1 MAGGCEARG
10 EKSRNSSARARGG
23 QGDEAEIQRVLLD
36 RLQHLGRVARADG
49 DLQRRKALPQPAQHI
64 RQQVDAGGGAGADAN
79 PPGDA
84 RRMRRQFLQ
93 RLAHRPLDAP
103 RMGEQGHSGRGRP
116 GTPAHALDQPHA
128 EAAFELAE
136 LQADRR
142 LGQAAPFRRGR
153 EAAQFHH
160 VGEAAELV
168 EAEIAHPK
176 VFLMLCMR
184 GQSFPHGAGGWKSPA
199 MFLRT
204 TAA

>member
-1 MAGGCEARG
+1 M
-10 EKSRNSSARARGG
+10 
-23 QGDEAEIQRVLLD
+23 
-36 RLQHLGRVARADG
+36 G
-49 DLQRRKALPQPAQHI
+49 DL
-64 RQQVDAGGGAGADAN
+64 
-79 PPGDA
+79 
-84 RRMRRQFLQ
+84 
-93 RLAHRPLDAP
+93 
-103 RMGEQGHSGRGRP
+103 S
-116 GTPAHALDQPHA
+116 LDQLRSFTDVVELGSFSAAA
-128 EAAFELAE
+128 E
-136 LQADRR
+136 
-142 LGQAAPFRRGR
+142 RRGR